1 MMDPFEIRRMSE
13 RDIEEVWQI
22 ELDLFTMPW
31 SRPSFLY
38 EVSDSRNSYPVVGIE
53 DGSVVGYAIA
63 WFVAAE
69 LHIGNI
75 AVTKARQGRGI
86 GKRLLEHLLEEA
98 SHRSVD
104 CATLEVRVSNVKA
117 IRLYRTYG
125 FKPIALRKRYYSD
138 NGEDAMVMFA
148 EIGRQGGEE
157 TG

>member
-1 MMDPFEIRRMSE
+1 MMELLEIRKMSE
-13 RDIEEVWQI
+13 RDIDEVWQI

-38 EVSDSRNSYPVVGIE
+38 EVSDSRNSYPVVGVQ
-53 DGSVVGYAIA
+53 DGSVVAYAIV
-63 WFVAAE
+63 WFVGDE

-75 AVTKARQGRGI
+75 AVTKALQGRGM
-86 GKRLLEHLLEEA
+86 GKRLLEYLLEEA
-98 SHRSVD
+98 SNREVEYV
-104 CATLEVRVSNVKA
+104 TLEVRVSNVRA

-148 EIGRQGGEE
+148 ELGPEGGGE
-157 TG
+157 